1 MSLLLKGISNLSELD
16 VDADKDWNLK
26 GISNIKEVVA
36 GMTAGDIAY
45 HDGTRLVKLSP
56 GQMDTQLFTLG
67 PGHNPVWKYLV

>member
-26 GISNIKEVVA
+26 SISNIKEVAA
-36 GMTAGDIAY
+36 GMTAGDIVY
-45 HDGTRLVKLSP
+45 HDGTQLVKLSP

-67 PGHNPVWKYLV
+67 PAHNPVWKYLV